1 MIELPRAFI
10 ERMDGMLGD
19 ELPAF
24 VDALLA
30 PESAL
35 RVNTLR
41 LTPGE
46 FEAIAPFALE
56 RLAYPE
62 GGYTIYGEARPG
74 KHPYH
79 AAGLYYMQDP
89 GAMAVGALVGAR
101 PGERVLDL
109 SAAPGGKATLLAA
122 AMANTGV
129 LVANDVSR
137 PRALE
142 LLGNLER
149 CGVRNAIVTAESAGR
164 LASHFGGWFDR
175 VLVDAPCS
183 GESMFRKS
191 EAARRDWTVDAVEGC
206 ARRQADVMRTAGDL
220 VRPGGVLCYSTC
232 TFSLEENERVVESF
246 LRDRKDYELAAGLPS
261 VPGAEPV
268 DPRSEG
274 ASGGS
279 SGPGASGAPIGSDG
293 SSGAA
298 AYRLWPHRMP
308 GAGHFIAIMR
318 RVDGDEGDPGD
329 YRFSRV
335 PPPALDQLRAFLG
348 ATWRG
353 TPIPTDRVDVRGSAL
368 FLPPDGAP
376 DLTGLR
382 LIRAGLEL
390 GEAKSNRF
398 EPAHAHALAVPPD
411 LAESRVDLPVA
422 SPDVD
427 RYLSGHPIVSDGQGG
442 WWPVAV
448 DGFALGW
455 GKRVGATVK
464 NHYPKGLRRPG

>member
-1 MIELPRAFI
+1 MIELPQAFI
-10 ERMDGMLGD
+10 ERMGEMLGD

-24 VDALLA
+24 LEALLA
-30 PESAL
+30 SESAL

-46 FEAIAPFALE
+46 FESISPFALE

-62 GGYTIYGEARPG
+62 AGYAVRGDEHPG

-79 AAGLYYMQDP
+79 AAGLYYIQDP

-137 PRALE
+137 TRALE

-149 CGVRNAIVTAESAGR
+149 CGVRNTIVTAEGADR
-164 LASHFGGWFDR
+164 LARHFGAWFDR

-191 EAARRDWTVDAVEGC
+191 EAARRDWTVDVVEGC
-206 ARRQADVMRTAGDL
+206 ARRQRDLLRTAADL

-232 TFSLEENERVVESF
+232 TFSPEENERVVESF
-246 LRDRKDYELAAGLPS
+246 LRDREDYELAADLRA

-268 DPRSEG
+268 DPRSDGG
-274 ASGGS
+274 AGESGGS
-279 SGPGASGAPIGSDG
+279 GGSGGS
-293 SSGAA
+293 A

-308 GAGHFIAIMR
+308 GAGHFVAMLR
-318 RVDGDEGDPGD
+318 RVDGDADDPRE

-335 PPPALDQLRAFLG
+335 PSPMLGELRAFVET
-348 ATWRG
+348 TWRD
-353 TPIPTDRVDVRGSAL
+353 TPLPIPMERIDVRGSTL
-368 FLPPDGAP
+368 FAPPEGAP
-376 DLTGLR
+376 DLTGLKV
-382 LIRAGLEL
+382 IRAGLEL

-398 EPAHAHALAVPPD
+398 EPAHALAMAIPPALA
-411 LAESRVDLPVA
+411 EGRVDLPVTSA
-422 SPDVD
+422 AVE
-427 RYLSGHPIVSDGQGG
+427 RYLQGHPIDSDGPGG
-442 WWPVAV
+442 WWPVTV
-448 DGFALGW
+448 VGFALGW